1 MIYDSIFI
9 SNCNKSIW
17 WNSVLDFR
25 SIEKGVE
32 YEYSVSAINRA
43 IEGTPSPSA
52 TYFFEKNVCGDSRK
66 DENEECDDGNFNNG
80 DGCSQNCIIEKNYH
94 CNNDGEGFTYSFPF
108 LFC

>member
-1 MIYDSIFI
+1 M
-9 SNCNKSIW
+9 
-17 WNSVLDFR
+17 
-25 SIEKGVE
+25 
-32 YEYSVSAINRA
+32 SAINRA